1 MLHVCVQKFDVTS
14 TLEFLL
20 EQGLSLAQNCCA
32 RQLLELQNCQQTAF
46 LADNFFCRLIVR
58 KIFSSS
64 MSLSLQPCFQLYNL
78 FTGPLFLCHVEL
90 SRPYM
95 LPAAIVCMHLEF
107 PVGRDLNNFSCSS
120 TLICFL

>member
-1 MLHVCVQKFDVTS
+1 MT
-14 TLEFLL
+14 
-20 EQGLSLAQNCCA
+20 
-32 RQLLELQNCQQTAF
+32 
-46 LADNFFCRLIVR
+46 R

-64 MSLSLQPCFQLYNL
+64 MSLSLQPCCQLYNL